1 MWRALVAVTLITAGC
16 SSGPPPPLTL
26 ALSGLDSTPLSDGQD
41 VLLEPGAQG
50 GFHVWLSWRAEGMEP
65 AELQLERTARRL
77 SDDKVVLRTSGA
89 VREPGGTL
97 PMFMCPT
104 PIGISVVDQP
114 IVFRLSLAD
123 ASGARLAAGA
133 ITLVPHCPDDGQR
146 EFCERICTGG

>member
-1 MWRALVAVTLITAGC
+1 MWRALVAVTVITAGC
-16 SSGPPPPLTL
+16 SGGPPPLVTL
-26 ALSGLDSTPLSDGQD
+26 ALSGPGDAPLSDGQD

-50 GFHVWLSWRAEGMEP
+50 GFHVWLTWRADGMEP

-77 SDDKVVLRTSGA
+77 ADDKVVLRTSGA
-89 VREPGGTL
+89 VRELGGTI

-114 IVFRLSLAD
+114 IVFRLSLGD
-123 ASGARLAAGA
+123 SSGARLAAGA
-133 ITLVPHCPDDGQR
+133 ITLVPHCPDGQR